1 MKFRII
7 MIAMLT
13 VMLEGCI
20 NNPAVST
27 VPSSLELE
35 LSKNIAQFINK
46 IELNN
51 NVVDEVNKGNI
62 VYLKYYDKNNAV
74 SGMQDSL
81 IKLCEERYQAK
92 INKTQDINLHEYGG
106 SLLSLNQATEAAKQW
121 ILRKYPEIEVP
132 GSDVITGQCIRYQ
145 GEAQIVELLYAYQ
158 IITNPESEGDK
169 IIPVHLIV
177 MKSEYFDSMIEQAL
191 ANEPETYEQRKERL
205 AKEAAIAKQR
215 EQIEKAK
222 QAKIKMMAPF
232 INARGKQVCKRFT
245 TSDKLVKY
253 EINREATITGFLE
266 DNTNSR
272 IQIRITGLSIENK
285 KPQDM
290 LVSDDIDYK
299 GSKAVP
305 GNIIWDSPTGWYFC
319 NK

>member
-7 MIAMLT
+7 MVAMLT

-20 NNPAVST
+20 NNPT

-35 LSKNIAQFINK
+35 LSKNIDQFINK
-46 IELNN
+46 IELNNN
-51 NVVDEVNKGNI
+51 NVVDEVNKGNV
-62 VYLKYYDKNNAV
+62 VYVKYYDKNNTV

-81 IKLCEERYQAK
+81 IKLCEERYEAK
-92 INKTQDINLHEYGG
+92 LNKIQDINLHEYGG

-121 ILRKYPEIEVP
+121 IFRKYPKIEVSD
-132 GSDVITGQCIRYQ
+132 SDVITGQCIRYQ
-145 GEAQIVELLYAYQ
+145 GEAQIVEPLYAYQ

-177 MKSEYFDSMIEQAL
+177 MKSEYFDSMIEEAL
-191 ANEPETYEQRKERL
+191 ANEPETYEQRKKRL

-215 EQIEKAK
+215 QQIEKAK
-222 QAKIKMMAPF
+222 QEKIKRMAAF
-232 INARGKQVCKRFT
+232 INARGKQVCKVFT

-253 EINREATITGFLE
+253 EINRQATIVGFLE
-266 DNTNSR
+266 DNTDSR
-272 IQIRITGLSIENK
+272 IQIRITGFSIENK
-285 KPQDM
+285 KPQDI
-290 LVSDDIDYK
+290 LVSDDIEYK
-299 GSKAVP
+299 GSKVIP
-305 GNIIWDSPTGWYFC
+305 GNIIWDFPTGWYFC